1 VRFVWLLF
9 SVSLCTVACAPDQ
22 EGGVDT
28 EVPGPTD
35 DVVDDTDVPGP
46 TGTESEDEWAEIDAL
61 IETHRSEAHIAGLAV
76 AVTRPG
82 DVVWTQAYG
91 LANVDH
97 NRAAT
102 VDTPFMLASVSKTV
116 TGVAVMHASEAN
128 ALTLEQDINTLLP
141 FSVDNPEVDGETILL
156 RHLVTHT
163 SGIRDNWGNMP
174 YSDGDSPHALGAF
187 LEGYLVE
194 GGAWYDASENFN
206 NTLPGT
212 SFDYGNMAT
221 ALAGYTV
228 EAATGTAFDDYCDT
242 HLFDVLGMAHTGWH
256 LSDFDPA
263 SVAMP
268 YAYTDGEHVAYG
280 HYGYADYPDG
290 QLRSS
295 ITDLSRFLAAIS
307 NGGEIAEDRILQPET
322 VDALLSPPVPEVD
335 DGQFVFW
342 YRSDVAGRTVF
353 GHNGLDRGVATSMVF
368 SPETGIGVILLMNTD
383 WDTPVGDASDA
394 IMALLF
400 DHAESL

>member
-1 VRFVWLLF
+1 MRFVWLMF
-9 SVSLCTVACAPDQ
+9 SMSIWTVACAPTND
-22 EGGVDT
+22 
-28 EVPGPTD
+28 EVND
-35 DVVDDTDVPGP
+35 EVVDDTDVLDPTD
-46 TGTESEDEWAEIDAL
+46 TGTPDEWADIDAL
-61 IETHRSEAHIAGLAV
+61 IEAQMYEAHIAGLAV

-82 DVVWTQAYG
+82 EVVWTQAHG
-91 LANVDH
+91 LANVEE
-97 NRAAT
+97 NRAVT

-128 ALTLEQDINTLLP
+128 ALTLDQDINTLLP
-141 FSVDNPEVDGETILL
+141 FSVDNPEVQGETILL

-163 SGIRDNWGNMP
+163 SGIRDNWSNMP

-194 GGAWYDASENFN
+194 GGTWYDASENFN
-206 NTLPGT
+206 DALPGT
-212 SFDYGNMAT
+212 SFDYGNVAT

-228 EAATGTAFDDYCDT
+228 EAATGMAFDDYCDT
-242 HLFDVLGMAHTGWH
+242 HLFDALGMSHTGWH

-268 YAYTDGEHVAYG
+268 YAYTGGEHVAYG

-307 NGGEIAEDRILQPET
+307 NGGEIGEDRILQPET
-322 VDALLSPPVPEVD
+322 VDALLSPQVPAVD

-342 YRSDVAGRTVF
+342 YRSDIAGRSVF
-353 GHNGLDRGVATSMVF
+353 GHNGGDRGVATLMVF

-383 WDTPVGDASDA
+383 WDTPVWEASDEM
-394 IMALLF
+394 MALLF